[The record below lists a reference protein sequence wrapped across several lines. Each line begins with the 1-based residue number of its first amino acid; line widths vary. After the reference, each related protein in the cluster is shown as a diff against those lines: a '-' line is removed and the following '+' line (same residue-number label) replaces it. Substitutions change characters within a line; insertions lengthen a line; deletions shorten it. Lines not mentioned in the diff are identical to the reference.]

1 MILVDTSVWVAAL
14 RDAESPEAE
23 ALRSLL
29 DDDRA
34 VLAWPVRI
42 EILSGASGREQQR
55 LRRLLAALPCWLP
68 RARTWTTM
76 EGWVQ
81 QAASAGERF
90 AVGDLLIGAVAAE
103 NGAAVWSLDG
113 DFHRLAT
120 LGLVGLFTPAAR

>member
-1 MILVDTSVWVAAL
+1 VILVDTSVWVAAL
-14 RDAESPEAE
+14 RDAESPEAK

-34 VLAWPVRI
+34 ALAWPVRI
-42 EILSGASGREQQR
+42 EILSGASGREQHR

-68 RARTWTTM
+68 RPQTWTTM
-76 EGWVQ
+76 EEWVK

-103 NGAAVWSLDG
+103 NGAAVWSLDS
-113 DFHRLAT
+113 DFRRLAG